1 MSVARGF
8 QFAGLHSGIKPNKKD
23 LALVYSPTPCSA
35 AAALTANTAK
45 AAPVIDAAAR
55 VPATGVHAVVIN
67 SGNANALTGPTGLE
81 DVQKVHEAVAAALK
95 LPGGAAGVLSASTG
109 VIGVRLPK
117 EKIIDAI
124 PRLVGALTVAPETAA
139 EAILTTDTRMKVASR
154 TLNLNRKQVTLSA
167 ICKGSGMIAPQ
178 LATMIAVV
186 TTDAAISPSML
197 QQALTASMD
206 GSFNN
211 LTVDNDMSTNDVVF
225 ALANGLAGNTPIT
238 DPGADYEK
246 FRAALYSLC
255 QELAREIAA
264 DGEGATKLLEVKVT
278 GAPTA
283 KMAADFARAIAGS
296 SLVKA
301 SIFGA
306 DPNWGRVLATV
317 GARAGSQG
325 WAVDPHGSRVTIQ
338 GICVYDKK
346 PTLDSPARLKARM
359 REPEVKVN
367 VELRLGEGEA
377 TAWGCD
383 LSYDYVKINAD
394 YTSLLKSAADGSVSR
409 DDRLTNYS
417 PSFKVTLLTQALS
430 YISRFADKRC
440 VLKLGKAALA
450 KDSLRQAF
458 CEDVN
463 LLKSVGMVP
472 IVVHG
477 EAPGASGDAKLREV
491 LVTGSTNLELVTLLN
506 RNGSHAIGVSGQDGG
521 LLRAKKGA
529 STRGEFSVGD
539 LLKVNAEMLE
549 MFLAKGYVP
558 VIAPVGITELG
569 ESVPLDAD
577 QVAAM
582 VAKEL
587 NASKLVLL
595 TGATGLTVDDELVQ
609 QMPTSLLEA
618 HLKANAFEGNL
629 LAKAKAALWAANA
642 GVERVHVIDARTPHS
657 VIAELF
663 TDQGVGTLV
672 TVG

>member
-1 MSVARGF
+1 MNVAKGF
-8 QFAGLHSGIKPNKKD
+8 QFAGLHAGIKPNKKD
-23 LALVYSPTPCSA
+23 LALVYSLTPCNA
-35 AAALTANTAK
+35 AAALTANTAR

-67 SGNANALTGPTGLE
+67 SGNANALTGPSGLE
-81 DVQKVHEAVAAALK
+81 DVQKVHEALAAALK
-95 LPGGAAGVLSASTG
+95 LPGGASAVLSASTG
-109 VIGVRLPK
+109 VIRVRLPK
-117 EKIIDAI
+117 EKIIEAL
-124 PRLVGALTVAPETAA
+124 PRLVAALSPAPEAAA

-154 TLNLNRKQVTLSA
+154 AISLNRKQVTLSA

-178 LATMIAVV
+178 LATMICVV
-186 TTDAAISPSML
+186 STDAAISAPLL
-197 QQALTASMD
+197 QQALTASME

-211 LTVDNDMSTNDVVF
+211 LTIDNDMSTNDVVF

-238 DPGADYEK
+238 DVGTDYEK
-246 FRAALYSLC
+246 FRAALFSLC
-255 QELAREIAA
+255 QELAREIAS
-264 DGEGATKLLEVKVT
+264 DGEGATKLIEVRVS
-278 GAPTA
+278 GAPNL
-283 KMAADFARAIAGS
+283 KMAADLAKSIAGS

-301 SIFGA
+301 AIFGA

-325 WAVDPHGSRVTIQ
+325 WALDPHPAKVTIQ

-359 REPEVKVN
+359 REPEVRVN
-367 VELRLGEGEA
+367 VELRAGDAESM
-377 TAWGCD
+377 AWGCD

-394 YTSLLKSAADGSVSR
+394 YTSLLKPAADGSVAR

-430 YISRFADKRC
+430 YISRFSGKRC
-440 VLKLGKAALA
+440 VLKLGKAALS

-472 IVVHG
+472 IVIHG

-506 RNGSHAIGVSGQDGG
+506 RNGSAAIGVSGQDGG
-521 LLRAKKGA
+521 LLKAKKGA
-529 STRGEFSVGD
+529 STKGEFCVGD
-539 LLKVNAEMLE
+539 LVQVNAEMLE
-549 MFLAKGYVP
+549 MFLSKGYVP
-558 VIAPVGITELG
+558 VIAPVGMTESG

-587 NASKLVLL
+587 RASKLVLL
-595 TGATGLTVDDELVQ
+595 TGATGLMVEDELVQ

-618 HLKANAFEGNL
+618 KLKAGAFEGNL